1 MSKAPKNHLTNNFQ
15 LPSSN
20 GTGSWHFMP
29 CLSDLSI
36 CIRSGTLSQKTQSQ
50 LGHVQPQSPTA
61 TSRASPL
68 QAHLCVMESNSSSKE
83 LEILPRGHTPVP
95 LGHRGYCI
103 SLLFDHQE
111 KAQNS
116 NNNTNNN
123 TTALH
128 SASIWHY
135 HTVTSH
141 STDDDYIMQTRDT
154 YHKHASGIPFSL
166 CFHGK
171 LNSGKTTALKL
182 SGIQVSTVRTLTR
195 HLQDCC
201 LSPGTA
207 HDITDSTSGV
217 RKRLLTQLHTL
228 VKSSAVKEKCKSP
241 EGWISVPVIK
251 AGWNGLK

>member
-1 MSKAPKNHLTNNFQ
+1 MGQVVGISCHVCQTY
-15 LPSSN
+15 PSA
-20 GTGSWHFMP
+20 
-29 CLSDLSI
+29 SDLALCHRRHSPSWAMSNHRAPQPPAEPAHFKPT
-36 CIRSGTLSQKTQSQ
+36 CVLWKVTAAARSWRFC
-50 LGHVQPQSPTA
+50 HVA
-61 TSRASPL
+61 
-68 QAHLCVMESNSSSKE
+68 
-83 LEILPRGHTPVP
+83 ILLYP
-95 LGHRGYCI
+95 LGIVGI
-103 SLLFDHQE
+103 VFPFHQE

-217 RKRLLTQLHTL
+217 RKRLLTQLHAL